1 MADEMVTI
9 ERDGQELEVSA
20 RQYQLYYK
28 PLGWQQT
35 VVKELTK
42 PEVIKELKKLDVNFD
57 EKQKVADLR
66 DLLEKELQKK
76 DGE

>member
-9 ERDGQELEVSA
+9 ERDGQELDVSA

-28 PLGWQQT
+28 PLNWQLK

-42 PEVIKELKKLDVNFD
+42 KEVVEELKKLDVNFD
-57 EKQKVADLR
+57 EKSKVADLR
-66 DLLEKELQKK
+66 DLLEKELQSK

>member
-1 MADEMVTI
+1 MADEMLTI

-20 RQYQLYYK
+20 RQYRLYFK
-28 PLGWQQT
+28 PLGWQQA

-42 PEVIKELKKLDVNFD
+42 KEVVEQLKKLDVNFD
-57 EKQKVADLR
+57 EKSRVADLR
-66 DLLEKELQKK
+66 DLLDKELQSK

>member
-1 MADEMVTI
+1 MADEMLTI

-20 RQYQLYYK
+20 RQYRLYYK

-42 PEVIKELKKLDVNFD
+42 KEVVEQLKKLDVNFD
-57 EKQKVADLR
+57 EKSKVADLR
-66 DLLEKELQKK
+66 DLLDKELQSK